1 MRKDVVLPA
10 LALVGGGAGAV
21 LRYWQITTSL
31 VQETMLFRAD
41 TPSTAALLTVLAVFA
56 VLFFMLIRGI
66 RGNNSYS
73 QSFSCPSA
81 GYMTLMAAGGFLL
94 MAAAVLGFLEGI
106 EQLRI
111 WQAVKAMYIQEAVN
125 FPLMMLLTAALS
137 AVGSPAALIL
147 GKGNYRGTLSTA
159 YPLLAVLPAYAA
171 VPWVVW
177 LYQENSRQPQVF
189 FYIFTLLAAICA
201 MLGLYYGACFAF
213 QSPKSKRCLFFSL
226 MGIVLLITSL
236 ADRPGPFQMVMS
248 GAMVLLLLAQ
258 CHALL
263 YNCFGSD
270 QAASGKIPAAE

>member
-41 TPSTAALLTVLAVFA
+41 TPSTAVLLTVLAVFA
-56 VLFFMLIRGI
+56 ALFFILLRSV

-73 QSFSCPSA
+73 ESFSCPSA

-94 MAAAVLGFLEGI
+94 MAAAVLGFLEGLK
-106 EQLRI
+106 QLRA
-111 WQAVKAMYIQEAVN
+111 WQAGWALTLPVM
-125 FPLMMLLTAALS
+125 LLLTAALS